1 MSESVTAGTS
11 GTVVATLSAVTD
23 EDRSGVTPTYTM
35 VSGDGGKFALATN
48 QIKLINDIEP
58 DLPNDDDYM

>member
-1 MSESVTAGTS
+1 MFESVTAGTS

-23 EDRSGVTPTYTM
+23 ADRSGATPTYTM
-35 VSGDGGKFALATN
+35 VSGDGGKFALDTN

-58 DLPNDDDYM
+58 DNPSPEAYM